1 MISNATARFAMHAG
15 CAPVCGNLFHHAVEM
30 FPNVGLAQRRELSDL
45 ERMRHKLKEKL
56 WPAFKEDF
64 PNAHLTQHDKTLAC
78 VDKFEDI
85 RYPDEVLKS
94 GMGVL
99 AVWSGRVSELP
110 RGAEQYVIVVSDID
124 DLIVDV
130 LKVYSRNPVAL
141 IGSSNPAAREAI
153 TRTTTTPCSFSLHGY
168 RQRDSRQLMISRI
181 RRIRRLQTP
190 VGFRVRA
197 DHQRLQGLLAAVR
210 STARGN
216 SPLSVSCKFK
226 RL

>member
-1 MISNATARFAMHAG
+1 MITADDLFMQNACQYYATARFAMRAG

-30 FPNVGLAQRRELSDL
+30 FLKVALAQRRELSDL
-45 ERMRHKLKEKL
+45 ERMRHELKEKL

-64 PNAHLTQHDKTLAC
+64 PNPHLSQHDKTIAC

-99 AVWSGRVSELP
+99 AVWSGS
-110 RGAEQYVIVVSDID
+110 AVVSDID

-130 LKVYSRNPVAL
+130 LKVCSRNPVAF

-153 TRTTTTPCSFSLHGY
+153 TRHNDHALQFLTTWP
-168 RQRDSRQLMISRI
+168 
-181 RRIRRLQTP
+181 P
-190 VGFRVRA
+190 PA
-197 DHQRLQGLLAAVR
+197 
-210 STARGN
+210 
-216 SPLSVSCKFK
+216 
-226 RL
+226 

>member
-1 MISNATARFAMHAG
+1 MITADDLFMQNACQYYATARFAMHAG

-30 FPNVGLAQRRELSDL
+30 FLKVGLAQRRELTDL

-56 WPAFKEDF
+56 WPGFKEDF
-64 PNAHLTQHDKTLAC
+64 PNPHLTQHDKTIAC

-99 AVWSGRVSELP
+99 AVWSGSVGELL

-130 LKVYSRNPVAL
+130 LKVCSRNPVAF

-153 TRTTTTPCSFSLHGY
+153 TRHNDHALQFLTTWP
-168 RQRDSRQLMISRI
+168 
-181 RRIRRLQTP
+181 P
-190 VGFRVRA
+190 PA
-197 DHQRLQGLLAAVR
+197 
-210 STARGN
+210 
-216 SPLSVSCKFK
+216 
-226 RL
+226 

>member
-1 MISNATARFAMHAG
+1 MITADDLFMQNACQYYATARFAMRAG

-30 FPNVGLAQRRELSDL
+30 FLKVALAQRRELSNL

-64 PNAHLTQHDKTLAC
+64 PNPHLSQHDKTIAC

-85 RYPDEVLKS
+85 RFPDEVLKS

-99 AVWSGRVSELP
+99 AVWSGPVGELL

-130 LKVYSRNPVAL
+130 LKVCSRNPVAF
-141 IGSSNPAAREAI
+141 IASSNPAAREAI
-153 TRTTTTPCSFSLHGY
+153 TRHN
-168 RQRDSRQLMISRI
+168 DHA
-181 RRIRRLQTP
+181 LQFLITWP
-190 VGFRVRA
+190 PPG
-197 DHQRLQGLLAAVR
+197 
-210 STARGN
+210 
-216 SPLSVSCKFK
+216 
-226 RL
+226 